1 MQRMISVQEF
11 SRRLTDLGPKVVTS
25 HDIEDLADAAG
36 VRIDPGRG
44 IDAGQAQR
52 LLDLLSPSAPVTAA
66 ALVGPSWPPEEDVRP
81 AVAPVVFSS
90 PGAVDAPSDP
100 PARPRRSGQARADRP
115 HSRRPR

>member
-1 MQRMISVQEF
+1 MISVQEF
-11 SRRLTDLGPKVVTS
+11 ARRLTDLGPNTVTS

-44 IDAGQAQR
+44 IDAGQAQQI
-52 LLDLLSPSAPVTAA
+52 LDLASPSAPVSAA
-66 ALVGPSWPPEEDVRP
+66 AMVASPWPPPEDVRP

-100 PARPRRSGQARADRP
+100 PARPRRSGQARSEQSR
-115 HSRRPR
+115 SRRSR